1 MSKKSNISPTCL
13 IQTHTN
19 NYLWLLVIGIISIIY
34 LPLLLDGGI
43 ITDDWGDIL
52 QSINCNSFWQCYGD
66 WFPLFS
72 NRPLAPLP
80 ITLTTRLFT
89 THYTL
94 YLLTNSAIYFVAL
107 AIATK
112 SFSPF
117 LSQFSQQI
125 FFLLA
130 AVPFIAMP
138 VIVSPINQLTATVA
152 FLYWAISL
160 HFILKFRLSGN
171 RFNYLLSYIFLLC
184 GFLTYEIILPLL
196 FFTGFLPALLHNRS
210 PSNNTPIKCGLKYCI
225 QFIMPILV
233 VLLLIILWQKVLAP
247 HFIEVFSRLN
257 FNPTHV
263 IRNLFTWVHLFL
275 VQIPDLF
282 IKALPYIATEALG
295 IFALLSGLFWI
306 SARQINVSA
315 ANQTISGRQASL
327 PFLLISSA
335 CLLSSSL
342 IFVLTD
348 ESAVSWGYQARGL
361 SSTWFALAI
370 WVACITQLAQGA
382 SKIFRIPILLIIYV
396 FTALSILSFNI
407 QRDKY
412 IESWKL
418 QLEILKDVDILLIEK
433 NIGKN
438 ASVIYDVPRYTPNNY
453 NRELVFSQ
461 SWDLPAALTIT
472 TNHRLQSG
480 IVIDSRAKNLQG
492 LRIENGKAMVNDQG
506 QANLDNLWLYDFDP
520 ISRVGKLI
528 PIENAATLEKL
539 IARWK
544 QP

>member
-1 MSKKSNISPTCL
+1 MMTPRPSSISTPPLDTSWLWIAL
-13 IQTHTN
+13 I
-19 NYLWLLVIGIISIIY
+19 LGAIY
-34 LPLLLDGGI
+34 LPLILGGGI

-52 QSINCNSFWQCYGD
+52 ESINCNSFWQCYGD

-80 ITLTTRLFT
+80 ITLATRLFT
-89 THYTL
+89 THYSL
-94 YLLTNSAIYFVAL
+94 YLITNSAIYLIAL
-107 AIATK
+107 AVTAK
-112 SFSPF
+112 SLSPF
-117 LSQFSQQI
+117 LSCFSRQI

-160 HFILKFRLSGN
+160 HAILKFCLSGN

-196 FFTGFLPALLHNRS
+196 FFTGFLPALIQLNIA
-210 PSNNTPIKCGLKYCI
+210 PSNTSLIKYWVKYCKK
-225 QFIMPILV
+225 FISPILV
-233 VLLLIILWQKVLAP
+233 VLLLTILWQKVLAP

-257 FNPTHV
+257 FNPAHV
-263 IRNLFTWVHLFL
+263 IRILFTWAHLFL

-282 IKALPYIATEALG
+282 IKALPYVATEALG
-295 IFALLSGLFWI
+295 IFALLGYLFWM
-306 SARQINVSA
+306 STRQIHVSA
-315 ANQTISGRQASL
+315 VNENISGRQASL
-327 PFLLISSA
+327 PFFIISSA
-335 CLLSSSL
+335 CLISSSL

-370 WVACITQLAQGA
+370 WVACIAHLVQGS
-382 SKIFRIPILLIIYV
+382 SKIIRVLILFFIYA

-418 QLEILKDVDILLIEK
+418 QLEILKDVDNLLLEK

-438 ASVIYDVPRYTPNNY
+438 ASVIYDVPRFTPNNY

-506 QANLDNLWLYDFDP
+506 QASLDNLWLYDFDP
-520 ISRVGKLI
+520 ISRGGKLT
-528 PIENAATLEKL
+528 PIENPAALEKL
-539 IARWK
+539 IAQWK

>member
-1 MSKKSNISPTCL
+1 MPILNLTTPSIHRAW
-13 IQTHTN
+13 I
-19 NYLWLLVIGIISIIY
+19 LVAMIIGALY
-34 LPLLLDGGI
+34 LPLILEGGI
-43 ITDDWGDIL
+43 IADDWGDIL
-52 QSINCNSFWQCYGD
+52 ESINCNNFWQCYGD

-89 THYTL
+89 THYSL
-94 YLLTNSAIYFVAL
+94 YLLTNSSIYLIAL
-107 AIATK
+107 VITAK

-117 LSQFSQQI
+117 LSRFSQQV

-138 VIVSPINQLTATVA
+138 VIASPINQLTATVA

-160 HFILKFRLSGN
+160 NAILKFRLSGN
-171 RFNYLLSYIFLLC
+171 RFNYFLAYFFLLC

-196 FFTGFLPALLHNRS
+196 FFIGFLPALLQPRNKAS
-210 PSNNTPIKCGLKYCI
+210 KTKPISDSVKYCM
-225 QFIMPILV
+225 QFIGPILG
-233 VLLLIILWQKVLAP
+233 VLLLTIFWQKVLAP

-257 FNPTHV
+257 FNPAHV
-263 IRNLFTWVHLFL
+263 TRILFTWVHLFL

-295 IFALLSGLFWI
+295 IFALLGGLFWM
-306 SARQINVSA
+306 SARQTNASA
-315 ANQTISGRQASL
+315 VNKTISGHQASL
-327 PFLLISSA
+327 PFFLISSA
-335 CLLSSSL
+335 CLISSSL

-370 WVACITQLAQGA
+370 WFACIAQLAQGA
-382 SKIFRIPILLIIYV
+382 SKIFRALILLIIYV
-396 FTALSILSFNI
+396 FTALSILSFTI

-418 QLEILKDVDILLIEK
+418 QLEILKDVDNLLLAK

-480 IVIDSRAKNLQG
+480 IVIDSRSKNLQG
-492 LRIENGKAMVNDQG
+492 LRIENGKATVNDQG
-506 QANLDNLWLYDFDP
+506 QVGLENLWLYDFDP
-520 ISRVGKLI
+520 ISRTGKLS
-528 PIENAATLEKL
+528 PVDNPATLEKR
-539 IARWK
+539 IAVW
-544 QP
+544 QLP

>member
-1 MSKKSNISPTCL
+1 MLSFIRTYTSNSSFNRSWLWVAL
-13 IQTHTN
+13 I
-19 NYLWLLVIGIISIIY
+19 LGFIY
-34 LPLLLDGGI
+34 LPLLWGGGI

-52 QSINCNSFWQCYGD
+52 ESINCNSFWQCYGD

-80 ITLTTRLFT
+80 ITLTTRFFK
-89 THYTL
+89 THYSL
-94 YLLTNSAIYFVAL
+94 YLITNCTIYFIAL
-107 AIATK
+107 GIAAK
-112 SFSPF
+112 SLTPF
-117 LSQFSQQI
+117 LNRFSLQV
-125 FFLLA
+125 FFLLG

-160 HFILKFRLSGN
+160 QAILKFRLSN
-171 RFNYLLSYIFLLC
+171 HNLYYFLAYFFLLC

-196 FFTGFLPALLHNRS
+196 FFTAFLPALIKPQKISRKAK
-210 PSNNTPIKCGLKYCI
+210 SNANILKYCI
-225 QFIMPILV
+225 QFIAPILA

-257 FNPTHV
+257 FNPAHITR
-263 IRNLFTWVHLFL
+263 ILFTWIHLFL

-282 IKALPYIATEALG
+282 IKGIAYISAESIG
-295 IFALLSGLFWI
+295 IFALLGALFWM
-306 SARQINVSA
+306 SARKMNSSVF
-315 ANQTISGRQASL
+315 NQARKSRQAFFY
-327 PFLLISSA
+327 FLLLSSA
-335 CLLSSSL
+335 CLLFSSL
-342 IFVLTD
+342 IFILTD

-361 SSTWFALAI
+361 SSTWLALAI
-370 WVACITQLAQGA
+370 WIACIAQLAQMG
-382 SKIFRIPILLIIYV
+382 SKMFRALTLLFIYV

-418 QLEILKDVDILLIEK
+418 QLEILKDINDLLTANNVGEK
-433 NIGKN
+433 
-438 ASVIYDVPRYTPNNY
+438 ASFIYDVPRYIPNNY

-472 TNHRLQSG
+472 SNHRIQSG
-480 IVIDSRAKNLQG
+480 IVIDSRSKNLQG
-492 LRIENGKAMVNDQG
+492 LRLENDKVTVNDLG
-506 QANLDNLWLYDFDP
+506 QASLENLWLYDFDP
-520 ISRVGKLI
+520 RSKTGKLKH
-528 PIENAATLEKL
+528 IENAAALEKL
-539 IARWK
+539 IFQWQ

>member
-1 MSKKSNISPTCL
+1 MAHISLNSKIIVKFSSPWITAL
-13 IQTHTN
+13 I
-19 NYLWLLVIGIISIIY
+19 VMGIY
-34 LPLLLDGGI
+34 LPLLINGGI

-52 QSINCNSFWQCYGD
+52 ESVYCNSFWQCYKD

-89 THYTL
+89 THYSL
-94 YLLTNSAIYFVAL
+94 YLLTNSAIYLIAVA
-107 AIATK
+107 ITVK
-112 SFSPF
+112 SFSLF
-117 LSQFSQQI
+117 LSRFSRQI
-125 FFLLA
+125 FFVLA

-160 HFILKFRLSGN
+160 YSILKYRISGHW
-171 RFNYLLSYIFLLC
+171 FNYVLSYSFLLC

-196 FFTGFLPALLHNRS
+196 FFTGFLPAFLKPQITPNK
-210 PSNNTPIKCGLKYCI
+210 SNSIRNLFKY
-225 QFIMPILV
+225 FIHFIAPVLGVLILT
-233 VLLLIILWQKVLAP
+233 ILWQKILAP

-257 FNPTHV
+257 FNPAHITR
-263 IRNLFTWVHLFL
+263 ILFTWINLFL

-282 IKALPYIATEALG
+282 LKAFAYISIESMGL
-295 IFALLSGLFWI
+295 FALLGGLFWMSVRHTHTPNSNKNLPEYQRNI
-306 SARQINVSA
+306 S
-315 ANQTISGRQASL
+315 
-327 PFLLISSA
+327 FFLISSA

-370 WVACITQLAQGA
+370 WVASIAQLTQGS
-382 SKIFRIPILLIIYV
+382 SKIFKAPILLLIFL

-418 QLEILKDVDILLIEK
+418 QLQILKDLDNLLETK
-433 NIGKN
+433 NISGQ
-438 ASVIYDVPRYTPNNY
+438 ASVIYDVPRYVPNNY

-472 TNHRLQSG
+472 SQHRLQSG

-492 LRIENGKAMVNDQG
+492 LRIENGKAVVNDGG
-506 QANLDNLWLYDFDP
+506 QVSLENLWLYDFDP
-520 ISRVGKLI
+520 DTRKGKLI
-528 PIENAATLEKL
+528 LIENTAALEKL
-539 IARWK
+539 IAQWSL
-544 QP
+544 P

>member
-1 MSKKSNISPTCL
+1 MMTPRPSSISTPPLDTSWLWIAL
-13 IQTHTN
+13 I
-19 NYLWLLVIGIISIIY
+19 LGAIY
-34 LPLLLDGGI
+34 LPLILGGGI

-52 QSINCNSFWQCYGD
+52 ESINCNSFWQCYGD

-80 ITLTTRLFT
+80 ITLATRLFT
-89 THYTL
+89 THYSL
-94 YLLTNSAIYFVAL
+94 YLITNSAIYLIAL
-107 AIATK
+107 AVTAK
-112 SFSPF
+112 SLSPF
-117 LSQFSQQI
+117 LSCFSRQI

-160 HFILKFRLSGN
+160 HAILKFCLSGN
-171 RFNYLLSYIFLLC
+171 KFNYLLSYIFLLC

-196 FFTGFLPALLHNRS
+196 FFTGFLPALIQLNRA
-210 PSNNTPIKCGLKYCI
+210 PSNTALIKYWVKYCKK
-225 QFIMPILV
+225 FISPILV
-233 VLLLIILWQKVLAP
+233 VLLLTILWQKVLAP

-257 FNPTHV
+257 FNPAHV
-263 IRNLFTWVHLFL
+263 IRILFTWAHLFL

-282 IKALPYIATEALG
+282 IKALPYVATEALG
-295 IFALLSGLFWI
+295 IFALLGYLFWM
-306 SARQINVSA
+306 STRQIHVSA
-315 ANQTISGRQASL
+315 VNENISGRQASL
-327 PFLLISSA
+327 PFFIISSA
-335 CLLSSSL
+335 CLISSSL

-370 WVACITQLAQGA
+370 WVACIAHLVQGS
-382 SKIFRIPILLIIYV
+382 SKIIRVLILFFIYV

-418 QLEILKDVDILLIEK
+418 QLEILKDVDNLLLKK

-438 ASVIYDVPRYTPNNY
+438 ASVIYDVPRFTPNNY

-506 QANLDNLWLYDFDP
+506 QASLDNLWLYDFDP
-520 ISRVGKLI
+520 ISRGGKLT
-528 PIENAATLEKL
+528 PIENPAALEKL
-539 IARWK
+539 IAQWK

>member
-1 MSKKSNISPTCL
+1 MSTNSRNIDPPRFPNRSWLWVTL
-13 IQTHTN
+13 IVGAL
-19 NYLWLLVIGIISIIY
+19 YI
-34 LPLLLDGGI
+34 PLILGGGI
-43 ITDDWGDIL
+43 IADDWGDIL
-52 QSINCNSFWQCYGD
+52 ESINCNSFWQCYGD

-94 YLLTNSAIYFVAL
+94 YLLTNSAIYLL
-107 AIATK
+107 ASAITAK
-112 SFSPF
+112 SFFPF
-117 LSQFSQQI
+117 LSRFSRQV

-160 HFILKFRLSGN
+160 SAILNFRLSGN
-171 RFNYLLSYIFLLC
+171 KFNYFLAYFFLLC

-196 FFTGFLPALLHNRS
+196 FFSGFLPALLK
-210 PSNNTPIKCGLKYCI
+210 PSTTASKTTNSRCWFKYFM
-225 QFIMPILV
+225 QFVVPILV
-233 VLLLIILWQKVLAP
+233 VLILTIIWQKVLAP

-257 FNPTHV
+257 FNPAHV
-263 IRNLFTWVHLFL
+263 TRILFTWVHLFL

-295 IFALLSGLFWI
+295 IFALLGGLFWM
-306 SARQINVSA
+306 SARQTHASA
-315 ANQTISGRQASL
+315 VNKTISGHQASL
-327 PFLLISSA
+327 PFFLISSA
-335 CLLSSSL
+335 CLISSSL

-370 WVACITQLAQGA
+370 WVACIAQLAQAA
-382 SKIFRIPILLIIYV
+382 SKIIRALILLIIYV
-396 FTALSILSFNI
+396 FTALSILSFTI

-418 QLEILKDVDILLIEK
+418 QLEILKDVDNLLLAK

-480 IVIDSRAKNLQG
+480 IVIDSRSKNLQG
-492 LRIENGKAMVNDQG
+492 LRIENGKATVNDQG
-506 QANLDNLWLYDFDP
+506 QVGLENLWLYDFDP
-520 ISRVGKLI
+520 ISRTGKLS
-528 PIENAATLEKL
+528 PVDNPAALEKR
-539 IARWK
+539 IAVW
-544 QP
+544 QLP

>member
-1 MSKKSNISPTCL
+1 MMTPRPSSTSTPPLDTSWLWIAL
-13 IQTHTN
+13 I
-19 NYLWLLVIGIISIIY
+19 LGAIY
-34 LPLLLDGGI
+34 LPLILGGGI

-52 QSINCNSFWQCYGD
+52 ESINCNSFWQCYGD

-80 ITLTTRLFT
+80 ITLATRLFT
-89 THYTL
+89 THYSL
-94 YLLTNSAIYFVAL
+94 YLITNSAIYLIAL
-107 AIATK
+107 AVTAK
-112 SFSPF
+112 SLSPF
-117 LSQFSQQI
+117 LSCFSRQI

-160 HFILKFRLSGN
+160 HAILKFCLSGN
-171 RFNYLLSYIFLLC
+171 KFNYLLSYIFLLC

-196 FFTGFLPALLHNRS
+196 FFTGFLPALIQLNRA
-210 PSNNTPIKCGLKYCI
+210 PSNTALIKYWVKYCKK
-225 QFIMPILV
+225 FISPILV
-233 VLLLIILWQKVLAP
+233 VLLLTILWQKVLAP

-257 FNPTHV
+257 FNPANV
-263 IRNLFTWVHLFL
+263 IRILFTWAHLFL

-282 IKALPYIATEALG
+282 IKALPYVATEALG
-295 IFALLSGLFWI
+295 IFALLGYLFWM
-306 SARQINVSA
+306 STRQIHVSA
-315 ANQTISGRQASL
+315 VNENISGRQASL
-327 PFLLISSA
+327 PFFIISSA
-335 CLLSSSL
+335 CLISSSL

-370 WVACITQLAQGA
+370 WVACIAHLVQGS
-382 SKIFRIPILLIIYV
+382 SKIIRVLILFFIYV

-418 QLEILKDVDILLIEK
+418 QLEILKDVDNLLLKK

-438 ASVIYDVPRYTPNNY
+438 ASVIYDVPRFTPNNY

-506 QANLDNLWLYDFDP
+506 QASLDNLWLYDFDP
-520 ISRVGKLI
+520 ISRGGKLT
-528 PIENAATLEKL
+528 PIENPAALEKL
-539 IARWK
+539 IAQWK